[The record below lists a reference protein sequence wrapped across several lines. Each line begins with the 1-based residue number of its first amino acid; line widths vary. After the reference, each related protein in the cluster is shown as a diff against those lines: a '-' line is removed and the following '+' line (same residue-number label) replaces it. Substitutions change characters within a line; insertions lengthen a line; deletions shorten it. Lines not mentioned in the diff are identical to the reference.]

1 MTGTARR
8 MASFGSHSFSENI
21 MAKTDNTPA
30 GRPAKTPA
38 KTDAEKREALRGK
51 IAAAE
56 QRQAERSFADQARDA
71 ADSALGYV
79 RANPLKTVA
88 AVAVGALVIGAL
100 TRPGRRAG
108 ARAGR
113 KAGALAGVATDA
125 ALAYGLS
132 LFDSAGKA
140 AHRGQD
146 RLSDFGSTVGDKA
159 SAWSSAASREG
170 SQLSDYLVRA
180 ARRSGQ
186 RAGRTVD
193 DLRNRFQH

>member
-1 MTGTARR
+1 
-8 MASFGSHSFSENI
+8 
-21 MAKTDNTPA
+21 MAKSKNTPA
-30 GRPAKTPA
+30 QSGSKTPP

-56 QRQAERSFADQARDA
+56 ERQAQRSFADQAKDA

-88 AVAVGALVIGAL
+88 AVAVSALVIGAL

-132 LFDSAGKA
+132 LLDSAGSA
-140 AHRGQD
+140 ASKGQD
-146 RLSDFGSTVGDKA
+146 KLADLGGTVGDKA
-159 SAWSSAASREG
+159 RAWQSAAAKEG
-170 SQLSDYLVRA
+170 SQLSDYLVEA
-180 ARRSGQ
+180 ARRSGK
-186 RAGRTVD
+186 RAGKSID
-193 DLRNRFQH
+193 DLRSRLRH